1 MTPFTVRAVAM
12 VIIVTAIL
20 APQLV
25 LADKYRPRLG
35 HRRLASS
42 FAESRMEGKDIRSG
56 ADSASDGLSGF
67 AVTMAAGT
75 GASASEGNVQLD
87 LMGDDQTVSHDL
99 ENSVAGNNLN
109 SGAMLSGAITPER
122 SIVSM
127 ANQATVNGQ
136 SVESLQDHR
145 VENRV

>member
-1 MTPFTVRAVAM
+1 
-12 VIIVTAIL
+12 
-20 APQLV
+20 
-25 LADKYRPRLG
+25 
-35 HRRLASS
+35 
-42 FAESRMEGKDIRSG
+42 
-56 ADSASDGLSGF
+56 
-67 AVTMAAGT
+67 
-75 GASASEGNVQLD
+75 
-87 LMGDDQTVSHDL
+87 MGDDQTVSHDL